1 MKENKIT
8 KEPLTTRESKV
19 SKEKNLKKRI
29 HKLEKK
35 IDKLTLKLED
45 YRAKNIH
52 FDQVIKDLKKELDTR
67 EEVFSR
73 IQPLISDIS
82 KNMLSV
88 VKELHEHDEKIEML
102 SQDIEKITFPNSSA
116 RESIDEDDDEDIL
129 FSDDPLYQGKKF
141 NNPYDPDDEDIIDEE
156 DEKEN
161 IDYSR
166 RIKIMDIIDKLYESE
181 MNLRKCTIRNIDGL
195 LLLPSSNDEDNSN
208 ILSELGLKQY
218 YLTGRKGYPTTIFD
232 GKPDD
237 SYHIYGYFFTFRDDV
252 VSCNRND
259 SDHAERCRLFSTK
272 RIKNVDIGE
281 VIKSGSF
288 GAGANIPKIK
298 FIEYLTKMKREGN
311 KPLENEE

>member
-1 MKENKIT
+1 M
-8 KEPLTTRESKV
+8 
-19 SKEKNLKKRI
+19 
-29 HKLEKK
+29 
-35 IDKLTLKLED
+35 
-45 YRAKNIH
+45 
-52 FDQVIKDLKKELDTR
+52 IKDLKKELDTR
-67 EEVFSR
+67 EEIFSR
-73 IQPLISDIS
+73 IQPLIGDIS

-102 SQDIEKITFPNSSA
+102 SQDIEKIAFPNSSA

-156 DEKEN
+156 DEKKN
-161 IDYSR
+161 IDYSKR
-166 RIKIMDIIDKLYESE
+166 MHIMDIMDRMYKSE
-181 MNLRKCTIRNIDGL
+181 MILKKCTIRNIDGV
-195 LLLPSSNDEDNSN
+195 LLLPSSNDKDNLD
-208 ILSELGLKQY
+208 ILSELGMTQY
-218 YLTGRKGYPTTIFD
+218 YLTGRKEYPTTIFD

-259 SDHAERCRLFSTK
+259 SDHAVRCRLFSTK
-272 RIKNVDIGE
+272 RIKNVEIGE

-288 GAGANIPKIK
+288 EAGSNIPKIK
-298 FIEYLTKMKREGN
+298 FIEYLTALKRESN